1 MVICYNSK
9 NSMAYGAAKVAYT
22 YGSYLLSGVEVE
34 MSAYTIGFL
43 KHSGFYLELD
53 DCILVFDYYQDPEG
67 ILDSLLADT
76 VKDVYFFVSHRHYDH
91 FNPEIAKFQNK
102 AKSYFL
108 HRDCE
113 FSIEDMDKVHFL
125 NVGDSHH
132 AKHFS
137 VRMYGSTD
145 IGGAYLIQYKNRN
158 IFHAGDLNWWH
169 WSGESDRDNMAA
181 RAFYFR
187 ELKRLKGLETDILFF
202 PVDAR
207 QGEAREWGVRQFM
220 ETGTVKQLLVPMHAF
235 GPAWKRSYAF
245 RWRFPNVPV
254 WIPQHDG
261 EKYKGELV

>member
-1 MVICYNSK
+1 MKLIYI
-9 NSMAYGAAKVAYT
+9 Y
-22 YGSYLLSGVEVE
+22 
-34 MSAYTIGFL
+34 
-43 KHSGFYLELD
+43 HSGFALEGESFTV
-53 DCILVFDYYQDPEG
+53 IIDYYK
-67 ILDSLLADT
+67 DSASQPLTGVVHDELIKRPGKLY
-76 VKDVYFFVSHRHYDH
+76 VLSSHSHADH
-91 FNPEIAKFQNK
+91 FNPEVLEWKKMHPDIQ
-102 AKSYFL
+102 YV
-108 HRDCE
+108 
-113 FSIEDMDKVHFL
+113 FSKDILENGLARL
-125 NVGDSHH
+125 NDACYLSKGEIWSDGVLEVE
-132 AKHFS
+132 AF
-137 VRMYGSTD
+137 GSTD
-145 IGGAYLIQYKNRN
+145 LGISFLLRLDGKL

-187 ELKRLKGLETDILFF
+187 ELKRLNGLETDILFF

-220 ETGTVKQLLVPMHAF
+220 ETVTVKQLLVPMHAF

>member
-1 MVICYNSK
+1 
-9 NSMAYGAAKVAYT
+9 
-22 YGSYLLSGVEVE
+22 

-76 VKDVYFFVSHRHYDH
+76 VRDVYFFVSHRHYDH

-125 NVGDSHH
+125 NVGDSHQ

-145 IGGAYLIQYKNRN
+145 IGGSYLIQYKNRN

-220 ETGTVKQLLVPMHAF
+220 ETVTVKQLLVPMHAF